1 LSDRYMWTFAPM
13 VGSPVLR
20 DVHVEGVADTYDFRE
35 GAYSSVWFLSL
46 AAPAPAPAAGSFRG
60 LLALTG

>member
-1 LSDRYMWTFAPM
+1 
-13 VGSPVLR
+13 LR
-20 DVHVEGVADTYDFRE
+20 DVHVEGVADVYDFRE